1 MCSLFNCLA
10 GIALFAGGLYTKKGR
25 ASMEEGEIL
34 QMASSEVFYAKFHI
48 IHSNIAMR
56 VVYFYLSDK
65 SGAGCGIKDLFCV

>member
-1 MCSLFNCLA
+1 
-10 GIALFAGGLYTKKGR
+10 
-25 ASMEEGEIL
+25 MEEGEIL
-34 QMASSEVFYAKFHI
+34 QMASSEGFYAKFHI